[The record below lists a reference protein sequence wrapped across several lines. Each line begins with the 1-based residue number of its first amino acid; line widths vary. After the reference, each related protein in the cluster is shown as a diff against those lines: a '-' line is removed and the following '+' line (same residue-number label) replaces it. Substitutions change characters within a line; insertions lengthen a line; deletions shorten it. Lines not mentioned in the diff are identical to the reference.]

1 MEKVKIGENSR
12 KVWQILI
19 HARKVSV
26 KELCSLTCLN
36 IDDVMLAVG
45 WLAKEN
51 SSFYRKES
59 RFFLCQR
66 RFWVLLLLRI

>member
-1 MEKVKIGENSR
+1 M
-12 KVWQILI
+12 
-19 HARKVSV
+19 

-51 SSFYRKES
+51 SSFIEKKADSFYVSDGSE
-59 RFFLCQR
+59 
-66 RFWVLLLLRI
+66 VLLLLRIGHADERTRVCRNSYSPQIALW

>member
-1 MEKVKIGENSR
+1 M
-12 KVWQILI
+12 
-19 HARKVSV
+19 

-66 RFWVLLLLRI
+66 RFLSITSASDRTCR

>member
-1 MEKVKIGENSR
+1 
-12 KVWQILI
+12 
-19 HARKVSV
+19 V

-51 SSFYRKES
+51 SSFYEKKADSFYVSDGSEYY
-59 RFFLCQR
+59 FCFG
-66 RFWVLLLLRI
+66 

>member
-12 KVWQILI
+12 KVWRILI

-51 SSFYRKES
+51 SSFIEKKADSFYVSDGSEYY
-59 RFFLCQR
+59 FCFG
-66 RFWVLLLLRI
+66 

>member
-1 MEKVKIGENSR
+1 M
-12 KVWQILI
+12 

-51 SSFYRKES
+51 SSFIEKKADSFYVSDGSEYY
-59 RFFLCQR
+59 FCFG
-66 RFWVLLLLRI
+66 